1 VCTPAFRALVRLAA
15 IGFLATALLA
25 PFGPAALAA
34 SDPYAST
41 SVGYDV
47 SFPDCSKVIGPT
59 ATNGKAYAFAV
70 VGVTGGRPF
79 TNNSCLG
86 SEFQAV
92 VAKGLQPS
100 LYMNTA
106 GPVGPNAKKYE
117 NMGPK
122 SCSKNDRVCL
132 AYNFGYQMAIA
143 AHNYA
148 ASQGASASTWWLDVE
163 TANSWTKNTSENTS
177 TLQGAIDAL
186 TALGSATVG
195 VYSVQSEWATITG
208 SAQLGVP
215 AWVAGASSLNA
226 APGLCSPASFAGGPV
241 WLVQS
246 FGGTYDED
254 YAC

>member
-1 VCTPAFRALVRLAA
+1 VCTPAFRALARLAA
-15 IGFLATALLA
+15 VGVLATSLLA

-34 SDPYAST
+34 SDPYTST

-122 SCSKNDRVCL
+122 TCSKNDRVCL

-143 AHNYA
+143 AGNYA
-148 ASQGASASTWWLDVE
+148 ASQGASA
-163 TANSWTKNTSENTS
+163 NSWTKDTSENTS

-186 TALGSATVG
+186 TALGIGNVG
-195 VYSVQSEWATITG
+195 VYSVPSQWATITG
-208 SAQLGVP
+208 NASLGVP
-215 AWVAGASSLNA
+215 AWVAGAPSLNA